1 MKEVEVERQEK
12 KKLRQ
17 FGGEKKRRGLRLK
30 TVLVL
35 TRRRHGGARREGLV
49 RQNSIRAPLTSS
61 SLPRQAPIRHSPFC
75 SQDFRSS
82 QRFQVVAAT
91 LSYHRDLL
99 SPRSFALIELLP

>member
-1 MKEVEVERQEK
+1 MREIS
-12 KKLRQ
+12 
-17 FGGEKKRRGLRLK
+17 
-30 TVLVL
+30 T
-35 TRRRHGGARREGLV
+35 TTTTARRRHGGARREGLV
-49 RQNSIRAPLTSS
+49 RQKSTVNSSLFVNSIRAPLTSS